1 MRGETACN
9 VAILSCVRFQSTP
22 LMRGETIAVLIK
34 YEPATNFNPLPS
46 REGRRPGMSYSL
58 VYAFISIHSPHARGD
73 VERAE
78 KPHAFHISIHSPH
91 ARGDLRRS
99 KIRPTSPISIHSP
112 HARGDVRCAP
122 GWCTGYSI
130 SIHSPHARGDLSD
143 DAHKE
148 EVSNFNPLPSCEGRP
163 LTARPSSGIRHF
175 NPLPSCE
182 GRPRAPPLLGAACGF
197 QSTPLMRGETA

>member
-130 SIHSPHARGDLSD
+130 SIHSPHARGDMVLPWTFN
-143 DAHKE
+143 E
-148 EVSNFNPLPSCEGRP
+148 NFL
-163 LTARPSSGIRHF
+163 
-175 NPLPSCE
+175 
-182 GRPRAPPLLGAACGF
+182 F
-197 QSTPLMRGETA
+197 QSTPLMRGETRHFDFLGGFKRFQSTPLMRGETT